1 MNRERACHLHGTA
14 WLTSFLILLCTMP
27 GFGQQSSK
35 GAAAS
40 DDNSLAQPIQE
51 LRQQVQELQ
60 AAVAEIRAESQRYRA
75 ETEEL
80 RRELQAV
87 RGEGPKPEG
96 RATVAQES
104 RAGYSNATATPAAD
118 QGATQRSERHAA
130 SLQEEYDLLSGKV
143 DEQYQTKVESASK
156 YRVRLSGIVLL
167 NLFGNRGTVDNID
180 YPSLAYERP
189 DGAAQ
194 GSFGGT
200 LRQSQI
206 GLEVFGPEVAGAKTR
221 ADLQMDFAGGFARAP
236 NAVNFGLVRLRTGT
250 LHFDWAKT
258 SVVGGQDGLFF
269 SPESPT
275 SFATLAEP
283 ALSYTGNLWAWTPQ
297 VRVEHRWSVG
307 ENSDVVVQGGILD
320 PLNGES
326 PPSGYYRQPGAGEA
340 SRQPAY
346 ATRVAW
352 TYSLFGQPLRIG
364 IAGYYSRQNYG
375 FSRTVD
381 GWAGITDWQM
391 PLGRKVSLNGEMYR
405 GSAIGGIGGGIGRSV
420 LFSDN
425 PALDTTLVRA
435 LNSVGGWAQLKYRP
449 VPKLEFNGAF
459 GEDNPF
465 AGDVRAFPH
474 AQSSGDPTLI
484 RNQGSF
490 ANVIY
495 RPRSDLLFSAEYR
508 HLRTFNV
515 FDQSYLADQVNLTMG
530 VLF

>member
-1 MNRERACHLHGTA
+1 
-14 WLTSFLILLCTMP
+14 
-27 GFGQQSSK
+27 
-35 GAAAS
+35 
-40 DDNSLAQPIQE
+40 
-51 LRQQVQELQ
+51 
-60 AAVAEIRAESQRYRA
+60 
-75 ETEEL
+75 
-80 RRELQAV
+80 
-87 RGEGPKPEG
+87 
-96 RATVAQES
+96 
-104 RAGYSNATATPAAD
+104 
-118 QGATQRSERHAA
+118 
-130 SLQEEYDLLSGKV
+130 
-143 DEQYQTKVESASK
+143 
-156 YRVRLSGIVLL
+156 
-167 NLFGNRGTVDNID
+167 
-180 YPSLAYERP
+180 
-189 DGAAQ
+189 
-194 GSFGGT
+194 
-200 LRQSQI
+200 
-206 GLEVFGPEVAGAKTR
+206 
-221 ADLQMDFAGGFARAP
+221 
-236 NAVNFGLVRLRTGT
+236 

>member
-1 MNRERACHLHGTA
+1 MAILTA
-14 WLTSFLILLCTMP
+14 FLILLCTIP
-27 GFGQQSSK
+27 GYGQQSST
-35 GAAAS
+35 GVPAPA
-40 DDNSLAQPIQE
+40 DNSLAQPIQE

-60 AAVAEIRAESQRYRA
+60 AAVAEIRAESRRYRE

-87 RGEGPKPEG
+87 RGAGPKSEE
-96 RATVAQES
+96 RETVAEE
-104 RAGYSNATATPAAD
+104 RGTDYSNAAASPSGD
-118 QGATQRSERHAA
+118 QAAAQKSERHAA

-156 YRVRLSGIVLL
+156 YRVRLSGIILL
-167 NLFGNRGTVDNID
+167 NLFSNGGTVDNID
-180 YPSLAYERP
+180 NPSLAYERP
-189 DGAAQ
+189 DGAAH
-194 GSFGGT
+194 GSFAAT

-206 GLEVFGPEVAGAKTR
+206 GLEVFGPDLIGAKTR
-221 ADLQMDFAGGFARAP
+221 ADLQMDFAGGFNRAP
-236 NAVNFGLVRLRTGT
+236 NGVNFGLMRLRTGT
-250 LHFDWAKT
+250 MHLDWAKT

-275 SFATLAEP
+275 SFASLAEP

-297 VRVEHRWSVG
+297 VRVEHRWSAG
-307 ENSDVVVQGGILD
+307 ENSNFVVQGGILD
-320 PLNGES
+320 PLTGEV
-326 PPSGYYRQPGAGEA
+326 PPSGYYRQPGPGEA

-352 TYSLFGQPLRIG
+352 TYNLFGQPLRIG
-364 IAGYYSRQNYG
+364 VAGYYSRQNYG
-375 FSRTVD
+375 FERNVD
-381 GWAGITDWQM
+381 GWAGITDWEV
-391 PLGRKVSLNGEMYR
+391 PLGHKLSLNGELYR

-420 LFSDN
+420 LFSGN
-425 PALDTTLVRA
+425 PGLESTLVRP

-449 VPKLEFNGAF
+449 VSKLEFNGAF
-459 GEDNPF
+459 GQDNPF
-465 AGDVRAFPH
+465 ASDVRAFSN
-474 AQSSGDPTLI
+474 AQSTGDPTLI

-508 HLRTFNV
+508 HLRTFNI
-515 FDQSYLADQVNLTMG
+515 FDQSYNADQVNLSMG